1 MSTKLS
7 SRPTQQQMQELVE
20 LLKLDPQ
27 LVSGRFTP
35 TLTQK
40 VAQKRWEAIAET
52 LNALPGVNKCW
63 NKWRKVCFYK
73 V

>member
-7 SRPTQQQMQELVE
+7 SRPAQQQMQQLVE

-27 LVSGRFTP
+27 LVSGRLTSTF
-35 TLTQK
+35 TQK

-63 NKWRKVCFYK
+63 NKWREVCF

>member
-1 MSTKLS
+1 MS

-20 LLKLDPQ
+20 LLKNDPQ
-27 LVSGRFTP
+27 LVAGKFTP
-35 TLTQK
+35 TFTQK

-52 LNALPGVNKCW
+52 LNAIPGTSKCW
-63 NKWRKVCFYK
+63 SKWRKVCLFY